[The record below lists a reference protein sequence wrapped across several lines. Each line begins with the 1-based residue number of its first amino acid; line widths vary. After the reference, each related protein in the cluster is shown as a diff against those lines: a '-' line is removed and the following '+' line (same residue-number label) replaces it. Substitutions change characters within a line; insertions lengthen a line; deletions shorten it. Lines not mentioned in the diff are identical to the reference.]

1 MTASFPKQQDQKSHT
16 DVIRDSI
23 GRMGSRA
30 KLELALAKKKKK
42 LGESKQIL
50 VCLCPLPQTSS
61 STMRTSPGSPP
72 KDQMPRGEEPSHCS

>member
-1 MTASFPKQQDQKSHT
+1 MTASFPKQQDQKSHM

-42 LGESKQIL
+42 
-50 VCLCPLPQTSS
+50 TW
-61 STMRTSPGSPP
+61 
-72 KDQMPRGEEPSHCS
+72 